1 MDKLDSRGY
10 VARDFTESR
19 QNGQI
24 RQQRICCKRFYRNQT
39 KRTNQIVED
48 MLQEILQKADKMD
61 KPDSRGYVAKD
72 FTKSRQNKQTRH

>member
-24 RQQRICCKRFYRNQT
+24 RQQRICCKRFYRKQT
-39 KRTNQIVED
+39 KWTNQIVED
-48 MLQEILQKADKMD
+48 MLQKILQKVDKTN
-61 KPDSRGYVAKD
+61 KPDIKGYVARN
-72 FTKSRQNKQTRH
+72 FTENR